1 MTLLLPLLDVEVQVP
16 ELNGSVVEAAEE
28 VGLVEPEA
36 EDETFAAIAAQSRL
50 LVAPH
55 LTPEKKFSREDRSE
69 CFSFS
74 SSNKLLTIASNKRGY
89 STPTYNSVLM
99 ASKWKLEWPRV
110 PETAS

>member
-1 MTLLLPLLDVEVQVP
+1 MTLLLPLLDVEVKVP

-55 LTPEKKFSREDRSE
+55 LTSDQKVIRI
-69 CFSFS
+69 S
-74 SSNKLLTIASNKRGY
+74 SLEVLKGPVI
-89 STPTYNSVLM
+89 PSVF
-99 ASKWKLEWPRV
+99 
-110 PETAS
+110 